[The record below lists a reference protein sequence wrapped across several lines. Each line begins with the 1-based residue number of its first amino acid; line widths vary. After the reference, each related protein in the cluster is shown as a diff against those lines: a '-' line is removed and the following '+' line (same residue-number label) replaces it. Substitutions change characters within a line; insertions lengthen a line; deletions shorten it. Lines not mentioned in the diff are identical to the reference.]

1 MRRPRTALGRKR
13 VRWEGITGNLAA
25 ELDQFPHL
33 KGHFDGLMGKIQESL
48 ALEGQIG
55 ILQGSLGEALERLD
69 QVAAE
74 GEELRGRLTAA
85 LQAEFGFDSSRLHYF
100 GLKPRRPRGRRKK
113 TAQLPAADTP
123 ETANIANIAD
133 TAAPPPENPE

>member
-33 KGHFDGLMGKIQESL
+33 KGHFDLLMGKIQESL

-113 TAQLPAADTP
+113 TAQPPATDT
-123 ETANIANIAD
+123 TD
-133 TAAPPPENPE
+133 TAERADLPPENPE

>member
-1 MRRPRTALGRKR
+1 
-13 VRWEGITGNLAA
+13 
-25 ELDQFPHL
+25 
-33 KGHFDGLMGKIQESL
+33 MGKIQESL

-113 TAQLPAADTP
+113 TAQLPPAAAAAA
-123 ETANIANIAD
+123 ANIA
-133 TAAPPPENPE
+133 AAALPPENPE

>member
-69 QVAAE
+69 RVAAE

-100 GLKPRRPRGRRKK
+100 GLKPRRPRGRHKK
-113 TAQLPAADTP
+113 TAQPPAADT
-123 ETANIANIAD
+123 ADIANIAE
-133 TAAPPPENPE
+133 TAVPPPKNPE